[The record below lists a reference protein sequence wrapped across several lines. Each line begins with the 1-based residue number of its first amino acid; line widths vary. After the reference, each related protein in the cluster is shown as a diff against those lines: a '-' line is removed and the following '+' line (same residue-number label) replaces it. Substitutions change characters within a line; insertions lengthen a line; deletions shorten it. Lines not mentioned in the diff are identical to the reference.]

1 MGRAIADTQE
11 APVTESSAN
20 GRSQVTGVV
29 VGSLDD
35 ILGID
40 DRQFETIHVPEWGR
54 SVRLVSI
61 DGLARNR
68 IATAMRESNKSL
80 DETTALEFQ
89 CRLIVESM
97 VDEHGEHIGDQ
108 SQATALMAK
117 NNAVIV
123 RLFLV
128 CARLSGVGEDAA
140 SEALEALKAT
150 PSADTGS
157 D

>member
-1 MGRAIADTQE
+1 VELQAAVAE
-11 APVTESSAN
+11 AAAN
-20 GRSQVTGVV
+20 GQMRPAGDVI
-29 VGSLDD
+29 GSLDD

-40 DRQFETIHVPEWGR
+40 DRQYETVHIAEWGR

-68 IATAMRESNKSL
+68 IATAMRKANKTIDESN
-80 DETTALEFQ
+80 ALEFQ

-97 VDEHGEHIGDQ
+97 VNEAGEHIG
-108 SQATALMAK
+108 SQAQAPALMEK

-140 SEALEALKAT
+140 VEALEALKAT